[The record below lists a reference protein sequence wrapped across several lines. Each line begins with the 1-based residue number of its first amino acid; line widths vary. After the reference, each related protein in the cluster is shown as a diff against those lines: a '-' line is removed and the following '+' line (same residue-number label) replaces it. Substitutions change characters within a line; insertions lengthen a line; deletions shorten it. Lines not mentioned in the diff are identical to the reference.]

1 MTAAL
6 DALAATEGRIV
17 VLSPHLDDAVLS
29 LGASIAA
36 LTRRG
41 AHVDVVTVLAGDPM
55 LSAPAGAYDRSC
67 GFTSA
72 DEAAGIRRSEDAVAC
87 CTIGA
92 RPIWLP
98 FRTGEYCRYP
108 GAATERTI
116 VSAIESTLTDAGL
129 VLIPGFP
136 LLHFDHSWLS
146 HLVLTQVNV
155 DAPLTCYVEQPYAMS
170 RYFGSRMR
178 VKPPL
183 RGVLDGLQT
192 RWKGK
197 LAIDNPIQLTGFDRN
212 GVNWA
217 VLGVSPRDHLAKHRA
232 IGAYRTQLPKL
243 GALLRTRLSIFESCW
258 GGEALTT
265 LTLKSES

>member
-1 MTAAL
+1 M
-6 DALAATEGRIV
+6 

-29 LGASIAA
+29 VGASIAG

-41 AHVDVVTVLAGDPM
+41 AHVDVVTVLAGDPS
-55 LSAPAGAYDRSC
+55 LSAPAAAYDRSC

-72 DEAAGIRRSEDAVAC
+72 GEAAAIRRSEDAVAC
-87 CTIGA
+87 ATIGA

-108 GAATERTI
+108 GAATEQAI

-146 HLVLTQVNV
+146 RLVLTQVNV
-155 DAPLTCYVEQPYAMS
+155 DAPLACYVEQPYAMS

-178 VKPPL
+178 VEPPL
-183 RGVLDGLQT
+183 RGVIDGLRT

-197 LAIDNPIQLTGFDRN
+197 LVINTPIQLTRLDPN

-217 VLGVSPRDHLAKHRA
+217 VLGVSPRDRLAKHRA

-243 GALLRTRLSIFESCW
+243 GPLLRTRLGMFESCW

-265 LTLKSES
+265 LTPKPEC